1 MPKLKISPYA
11 AAHHA
16 HYSAHHAHYSAHHAH
31 YSAHHKSSHELLL
44 CAFVKMTQISNRWR
58 N

>member
-11 AAHHA
+11 AAHHV

-44 CAFVKMTQISNRWR
+44 CAFVKMTQISNR
-58 N
+58 